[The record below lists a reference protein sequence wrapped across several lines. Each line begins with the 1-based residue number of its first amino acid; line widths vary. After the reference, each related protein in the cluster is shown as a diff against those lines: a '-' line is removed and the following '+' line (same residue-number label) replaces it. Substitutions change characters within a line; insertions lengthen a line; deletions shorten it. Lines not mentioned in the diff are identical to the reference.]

1 MDMAEIRHYNF
12 ENLSNMAEEIV
23 FQELERRLSERAD
36 NICKCNECVVD
47 MAAMAL
53 NSVKPLYR
61 SSLLGG
67 LYTAEAMNDAAYAKS
82 VHDAVTLAIEKVSLY
97 PGHG

>member
-1 MDMAEIRHYNF
+1 MNGIKHYNF
-12 ENLSNMAEEIV
+12 ENLSNMAETIV
-23 FQELERRLSERAD
+23 FEELERQLDARAD
-36 NICKCNECVVD
+36 DICKCNDCVVD

-61 SSLLGG
+61 CSLLGE

-82 VHDAVTLAIEKVSLY
+82 VRDAVTLAVKKVRLN
-97 PGHG
+97 PGHV